1 MSSGNLWQPSRAAG
15 AVTYTVIAW
24 PAEDP
29 NPGPTSQEL
38 YMSYIRL
45 SGVSFSYRDSVSVL
59 SGVSLDLH
67 PGWTGI
73 VGENGS
79 GKSTLL
85 GLISGALAP
94 TIGTVEI
101 DPEDAILAACPQ
113 RIEAPAQAI
122 HDLAAS
128 WTRADVRLRGRL
140 DLEPE
145 QLERWPTLSPG
156 ERRRWQIGAAL
167 AARPDVLVLDEPTN
181 HLDGAARALLL
192 DALAGFRGIG
202 LVVSHDRALLEAL
215 TSHTLRVHDGAVEPY
230 RGAYARARDSWQARQ
245 RAQRQAHEKAR
256 QEERALERRLA
267 SQRQNRASAEQQLSV
282 SHRAKDKN
290 DSDVRGMGAQNRV
303 GWAEARFSRNVA
315 VLRRAVD
322 RASERTAALAITRE
336 RGRSLFVDYQPAP
349 RPYLASLDRAEITA
363 GDAVILCDVRLALG
377 RDSRVHVAGPNGA
390 GKTTLL
396 GALLDATAHAR
407 ERILYLPQVMGPE
420 LVNEHLGA
428 VRALDRAERGRIM
441 QVAAAL
447 GLDPER
453 VLATD
458 QPSPG
463 EIRKLALARGMGM
476 GAWAL
481 VLDEPTN
488 HLDLPS
494 IERIESALAEY
505 PGALVLV
512 SHDEPFARALT
523 STIWRLDRGRVVVE
537 SRPDHDLPLHA
548 AE

>member
-1 MSSGNLWQPSRAAG
+1 
-15 AVTYTVIAW
+15 
-24 PAEDP
+24 
-29 NPGPTSQEL
+29 
-38 YMSYIRL
+38 MSYIRL
-45 SGVSFSYRDSVSVL
+45 SGVSFSYRDTVTVL
-59 SGVSLDLH
+59 ADVSLDLH

-94 TIGTVEI
+94 TTGTVHV
-101 DPEDAILAACPQ
+101 DPADALVASCPQ
-113 RIEAPAQAI
+113 HIDALAQPI
-122 HDLAAS
+122 HDLAGS
-128 WTRADVRLRGRL
+128 WTRADTRLRARL
-140 DLEPE
+140 QLEPA

-167 AARPDVLVLDEPTN
+167 SARPDVLLLDEPTN

-192 DALAGFRGIG
+192 DALARFHGIG
-202 LVVSHDRALLEAL
+202 LVVSHDRALLDAL
-215 TSHTLRVHDGAVEPY
+215 TEHTVRVHHGAVETY
-230 RGAYARARDSWQARQ
+230 RGPYARARATWQAQQQALRQGHEQARQ
-245 RAQRQAHEKAR
+245 EQ
-256 QEERALERRLA
+256 RALERRLA
-267 SQRQNRASAEQQLSV
+267 TERRDRAAAEHQIST
-282 SHRAKDKN
+282 RRRMKDKN
-290 DSDVRGMGAQNRV
+290 DSDARSILARNKVA
-303 GWAEARFSRNVA
+303 WAEARLSRKVSI
-315 VLRRAVD
+315 LGRAVE
-322 RASERTAALAITRE
+322 RASERTAALAVTRE

-349 RPYLASLDRAEITA
+349 RPYLASLERTEIRA
-363 GDAVILCDVRLALG
+363 GGAVILRDVRLALA
-377 RDSRVHVAGPNGA
+377 RDSRIHLAGPNGA

-396 GALLDATAHAR
+396 GALLDAAAHAR
-407 ERILYLPQVMGPE
+407 AHVLYLPQVMPPE
-420 LVNEHLGA
+420 LACAHLEA

-463 EIRKLALARGMGM
+463 EIRKLALARGLGM

-481 VLDEPTN
+481 ILDEPTN

-494 IERIESALAEY
+494 IERIEAALAEY

-512 SHDEPFARALT
+512 SHDQPFAQALT
-523 STIWRLDRGRVVVE
+523 STVWRLEHGRVLVE
-537 SRPDHDLPLHA
+537 SRPAHALPLHA
-548 AE
+548 VE

>member
-1 MSSGNLWQPSRAAG
+1 M
-15 AVTYTVIAW
+15 
-24 PAEDP
+24 
-29 NPGPTSQEL
+29 
-38 YMSYIRL
+38 
-45 SGVSFSYRDSVSVL
+45 
-59 SGVSLDLH
+59 SLDLH

-101 DPEDAILAACPQ
+101 EPEDAVMASCPQ
-113 RIEAPAQAI
+113 RLDAPTQAI
-122 HDLAAS
+122 HDLAAA
-128 WTRADVRLRGRL
+128 WTRADIRLRARL
-140 DLEPE
+140 GLEPE
-145 QLERWPTLSPG
+145 QLDRWPTLSPG
-156 ERRRWQIGAAL
+156 ERRRWQVGAAL
-167 AARPDVLVLDEPTN
+167 SARPDILLLDEPTN
-181 HLDGAARALLL
+181 HLDAEARALLL

-202 LVVSHDRALLEAL
+202 LVVSHDRTLLDAL
-215 TSHTLRVHDGAVEPY
+215 TSQTLRVHHGVVEPY
-230 RGAYARARDSWQARQ
+230 RGAYAQARASWQERQ
-245 RAQRQAHEKAR
+245 RAQRQAHEQAR

-267 SQRQNRASAEQQLSV
+267 DQRRSRASAEHKLSV
-282 SHRAKDKN
+282 ARRAKDKN

-303 GWAEARFSRNVA
+303 AWAEARLSRNVSL
-315 VLRRAVD
+315 LRRAVD
-322 RASERTAALAITRE
+322 RASERTSALAVTRE

-363 GDAVILCDVRLALG
+363 GAAVILRDVRLALA
-377 RDSRVHVAGPNGA
+377 RDSRIHVAGPNGA
-390 GKTTLL
+390 GKSTLL
-396 GALLDATAHAR
+396 GALLDAAAHAR
-407 ERILYLPQVMGPE
+407 EHILYLPQVMGPD
-420 LVNEHLGA
+420 LVSEHLLA
-428 VRALDRAERGRIM
+428 IRALDRTERGRIM

-494 IERIESALAEY
+494 IERIESALADY

-523 STIWRLDRGRVVVE
+523 STIWRLERGRALVE
-537 SRPDHDLPLHA
+537 SRPEHAQPLHA

>member
-1 MSSGNLWQPSRAAG
+1 
-15 AVTYTVIAW
+15 
-24 PAEDP
+24 
-29 NPGPTSQEL
+29 
-38 YMSYIRL
+38 MSYIRL

-94 TIGTVEI
+94 ATGTVEI
-101 DPEDAILAACPQ
+101 DPRDAILASCPQ
-113 RIEAPAQAI
+113 RIDAPTQAI

-128 WTRADVRLRGRL
+128 WTRADMRLRGRL
-140 DLEPE
+140 GLEPAE
-145 QLERWPTLSPG
+145 LERWPTLSPG
-156 ERRRWQIGAAL
+156 ERKRWQIGAAL
-167 AARPDVLVLDEPTN
+167 SARPDILLLDEPTN

-202 LVVSHDRALLEAL
+202 LVVSHDRAVLEAL
-215 TSHTLRVHDGAVEPY
+215 TCQTLRVHGGGVEPY
-230 RGAYARARDSWQARQ
+230 RGAYAQARASWQERQ
-245 RAQRQAHEKAR
+245 RAQRQAHEQAR
-256 QEERALERRLA
+256 KEERALERRLA
-267 SQRQNRASAEQQLSV
+267 SERQRRASAEHQLSV
-282 SHRAKDKN
+282 SQRARDKN

-303 GWAEARFSRNVA
+303 GWAEARFSRNVG

-322 RASERTAALAITRE
+322 RAGERTAALAVTRE

-349 RPYLASLDRAEITA
+349 RPYLASLEQAEITA
-363 GDAVILCDVRLALG
+363 GDAVILRDVRLALA
-377 RDSRVHVAGPNGA
+377 RDGRVHVAGPNGA

-396 GALLDATAHAR
+396 GALLESAAHAA
-407 ERILYLPQVMGPE
+407 ERILYLPQVMGPD
-420 LVNEHLGA
+420 LVREHLRA
-428 VRALDRAERGRIM
+428 VRALDRAARGRIM

-458 QPSPG
+458 EPSPG
-463 EIRKLALARGMGM
+463 ESRKLALARGLGM

-523 STIWRLDRGRVVVE
+523 STIWRVESGRVLVE
-537 SRPDHDLPLHA
+537 SRPDHELPLRA

>member
-1 MSSGNLWQPSRAAG
+1 
-15 AVTYTVIAW
+15 
-24 PAEDP
+24 
-29 NPGPTSQEL
+29 
-38 YMSYIRL
+38 MSYIRL

-85 GLISGALAP
+85 GLIAGALAP
-94 TIGTVEI
+94 AIGTVEI
-101 DPEDAILAACPQ
+101 DPADAILASCPQ
-113 RIEAPAQAI
+113 RIDSPTQAI

-128 WTRADVRLRGRL
+128 WTRPDTRLRGRL
-140 DLEPE
+140 GLEPAE
-145 QLERWPTLSPG
+145 LERWPTLSPG
-156 ERRRWQIGAAL
+156 ERKRWQIGAAL
-167 AARPDVLVLDEPTN
+167 ATRPDILLLDEPTN

-202 LVVSHDRALLEAL
+202 LVVSHDRALLETL
-215 TSHTLRVHDGAVEPY
+215 TSQTLRVHHGGVEPY
-230 RGAYARARDSWQARQ
+230 RGAYAQARASWQERQ
-245 RAQRQAHEKAR
+245 AAQRQAHERAR
-256 QEERALERRLA
+256 KEERALERRLA
-267 SQRQNRASAEQQLSV
+267 GERQRRASAEHRLSV
-282 SHRAKDKN
+282 SQRAKDKN

-303 GWAEARFSRNVA
+303 AWAEARFARNVG

-322 RASERTAALAITRE
+322 RAGERTASLAITRE

-363 GDAVILCDVRLALG
+363 GDAVILRDVRLALA
-377 RDSRVHVAGPNGA
+377 RDARIHVAGPNGA

-396 GALLDATAHAR
+396 GALLDAAAHAR
-407 ERILYLPQVMGPE
+407 ERLLCLPQVMSPA
-420 LVNEHLGA
+420 LVREHLLT
-428 VRALDRAERGRIM
+428 VRALDRVARGRIM

-458 QPSPG
+458 EPSPG
-463 EIRKLALARGMGM
+463 EIRKLALARGLGM

-523 STIWRLDRGRVVVE
+523 STIWRVESGRVLVE
-537 SRPDHDLPLHA
+537 SRPDHDLPLQA

>member
-1 MSSGNLWQPSRAAG
+1 
-15 AVTYTVIAW
+15 
-24 PAEDP
+24 
-29 NPGPTSQEL
+29 
-38 YMSYIRL
+38 MSYIRL

-59 SGVSLDLH
+59 SGVSLDVH

-85 GLISGALAP
+85 GLISGALTPA
-94 TIGTVEI
+94 IGTVMIE
-101 DPEDAILAACPQ
+101 PEDAIVASCPQ
-113 RIEAPAQAI
+113 RLDAPTHEI
-122 HDLAAS
+122 HDLAAA
-128 WTRADVRLRGRL
+128 WTRAATRLRARL
-140 DLEPE
+140 DLKPE
-145 QLERWPTLSPG
+145 QIERWPTLSPG

-167 AARPDVLVLDEPTN
+167 AARPDVLLLDEPTN

-202 LVVSHDRALLEAL
+202 LVVSHDRALLDTL
-215 TSHTLRVHDGAVEPY
+215 TTQTLRVHGGAVEPY
-230 RGAYARARDSWQARQ
+230 RGAYAQARASWQERQRALRQTHEQARQ
-245 RAQRQAHEKAR
+245 D
-256 QEERALERRLA
+256 ERALERRLA
-267 SQRQNRASAEQQLSV
+267 VERRSRAGAEHKISAGQRM
-282 SHRAKDKN
+282 KGKK
-290 DSDVRGMGAQNRV
+290 DSDARTLVAKNRV
-303 GWAEARFSRNVA
+303 ANAEARLSRKVS

-322 RASERTAALAITRE
+322 RASERTAALVITPE

-349 RPYLASLDRAEITA
+349 RPYLASLERAEISA
-363 GDAVILCDVRLALG
+363 GAAVVLRDVRLALG
-377 RDSRVHVAGPNGA
+377 RDSRIHVAGPNGA

-396 GALLDATAHAR
+396 GALLDAAAHAR
-407 ERILYLPQVMGPE
+407 EHILYLPQVMGPE
-420 LVNEHLGA
+420 LARAHLLA
-428 VRALDRAERGRIM
+428 VRALDRAARGRIM

-458 QPSPG
+458 EPSPG
-463 EIRKLALARGMGM
+463 EIRKLALARGLGM

-494 IERIESALAEY
+494 IERIETALAEY

-523 STIWRLDRGRVVVE
+523 ATVWRLDRGRVLAE
-537 SRPDHDLPLHA
+537 SRDDDSRAPPP
-548 AE
+548 